1 MCNAKRHEDPISQL
15 ESHLHLVTS
24 RELQF
29 ESKLLQIGV
38 DFQKDGAFQA
48 QGLTSWPKVSELFLK
63 DLPKEGN
70 GTIA

>member
-24 RELQF
+24 REVQF

-48 QGLTSWPKVSELFLK
+48 QGLTS
-63 DLPKEGN
+63 
-70 GTIA
+70 